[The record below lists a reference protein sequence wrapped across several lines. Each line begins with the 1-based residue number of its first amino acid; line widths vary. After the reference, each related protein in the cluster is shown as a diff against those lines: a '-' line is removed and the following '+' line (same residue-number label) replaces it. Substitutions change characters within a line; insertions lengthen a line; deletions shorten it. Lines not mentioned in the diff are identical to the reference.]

1 MHAPIDYGSLS
12 CELGRRIPALRD
24 EVERQLVAAGGE
36 DPGPH
41 VVFGDVFV
49 PWLEGLLSKLE
60 TDSELALAFQLLEE
74 MAQDPDPRVQ
84 EVVQMTVC
92 EDLLASPELLVRA
105 RALMRPATRELSR
118 QIEGFWER
126 VRGESGRL
134 SS

>member
-1 MHAPIDYGSLS
+1 MHTPIGYGSLS
-12 CELGRRIPALRD
+12 RELGRRIPALRD
-24 EVERQLVAAGGE
+24 EVDRQLVVAGGE

-49 PWLEGLLSKLE
+49 PWLEELLSKPG
-60 TDSELALAFQLLEE
+60 TDAELALAFQLLEE
-74 MAQDPDPRVQ
+74 MAQDPDRRVQ

-118 QIEGFWER
+118 QIEGFWEK
-126 VRGESGRL
+126 VRGGSNEQPS
-134 SS
+134 